1 MDVLD
6 EPQQVAL
13 AVRKPTE
20 ARQMKES
27 ESVSENDV
35 VTEEIWTGVT
45 HSSGQE
51 VNWRWTTVR
60 FRLWSRYCRLI
71 MRSTCVG
78 VVFCVVRLMVIGP

>member
-13 AVRKPTE
+13 AVREPTE
-20 ARQMKES
+20 VRHKTTREKD
-27 ESVSENDV
+27 VSAGQLW
-35 VTEEIWTGVT
+35 TEVT

-51 VNWRWTTVR
+51 VNCRWTTVR

-78 VVFCVVRLMVIGP
+78 VVF